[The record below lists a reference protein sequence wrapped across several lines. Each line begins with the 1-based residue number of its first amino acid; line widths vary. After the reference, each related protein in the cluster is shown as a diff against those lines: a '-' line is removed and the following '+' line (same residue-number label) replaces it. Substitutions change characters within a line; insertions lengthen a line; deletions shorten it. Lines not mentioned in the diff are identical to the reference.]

1 MPPLLMRIVEALK
14 ESYSALATVLKWP
27 TVFGLMA
34 GTVTYGLLATMYVGF
49 LFGLIP
55 AVAFFLLIQS
65 VLIYYVIKRM
75 REEGKESKIMK
86 EGWEGRT
93 DTDKVIEE
101 YMKLI
106 EEEKQYALIA
116 VRVSNSMTVRKA

>member
-1 MPPLLMRIVEALK
+1 MSPRLMRIVEALK
-14 ESYSALATVLKWP
+14 EFYSALATVLRLP
-27 TVFGLMA
+27 VFFGLMA
-34 GTVTYGLLATMYVGF
+34 ATIAYGVLATIYVGF
-49 LFGLIP
+49 QFGLIP

-65 VLIYYVIKRM
+65 VLIYYVIKRI

-106 EEEKQYALIA
+106 EEEKQ
-116 VRVSNSMTVRKA
+116 

>member
-101 YMKLI
+101 YIKLI
-106 EEEKQYALIA
+106 EEEKQ
-116 VRVSNSMTVRKA
+116 

>member
-1 MPPLLMRIVEALK
+1 
-14 ESYSALATVLKWP
+14 
-27 TVFGLMA
+27 
-34 GTVTYGLLATMYVGF
+34 
-49 LFGLIP
+49 
-55 AVAFFLLIQS
+55 
-65 VLIYYVIKRM
+65 M

-106 EEEKQYALIA
+106 EEEKQ
-116 VRVSNSMTVRKA
+116 

>member
-1 MPPLLMRIVEALK
+1 MRIVGALK
-14 ESYSALATVLKWP
+14 EFCSALATVLRWP
-27 TVFGLMA
+27 VIFGLMTA
-34 GTVTYGLLATMYVGF
+34 TIAYGVLGTIYVGF
-49 LFGLIP
+49 LYGLVP

-65 VLIYYVIKRM
+65 VLIYHVIKKM
-75 REEGKESKIMK
+75 REEGKESKILK

-106 EEEKQYALIA
+106 EKEEQ
-116 VRVSNSMTVRKA
+116 